1 MIKILV
7 TNGGGL
13 LGEAIKV
20 ERKSIHVN
28 DYVEWCF
35 LKHDECDLT
44 SYFNVDD
51 LFSTFKPSIVIHLAD
66 HEQGHDKCHGKGHDK
81 GPEAQAKGSNNVLFL
96 TKSTMINS
104 NILVA
109 CEKYNVERLINIFNT
124 DIFSLKNTSYPLTSN
139 QIMDGEP
146 QCNAISTRW
155 LYSGSKLLSH
165 KLKVINLIH
174 SELYGINDYYN
185 LLKSGIIPGII
196 FRCFLAKK
204 NKQNLFIKGSGN
216 CYKQFVLANDFAK
229 IIIKFIKLPL
239 KVDFNNIIVSPPINT
254 EITIK
259 ELIFTI
265 TDIMNFEK
273 LIVFENKDDE
283 QLKKTCDNSE
293 LLQYIDFK
301 FTDLNKGLKKTITHF
316 LAHYKKI

>member
-20 ERKSIHVN
+20 ERKSIDVN

-35 LKHDECDLT
+35 LKHDECDMT

-51 LFSTFKPSIVIHLAD
+51 LFSTFNPSIVIHLAEFD
-66 HEQGHDKCHGKGHDK
+66 QG
-81 GPEAQAKGSNNVLFL
+81 QAKVSNNVLFL
-96 TKSTMINS
+96 TKSTMIYS

-124 DIFSLKNTSYPLTSN
+124 DIFPKNLNYPLTSD
-139 QIMDGEP
+139 QIMNGEP

-155 LYSGSKLLSH
+155 MYSGSKLLSH

-174 SELYGINDYYN
+174 TKLYGINDNFN
-185 LLKSGIIPGII
+185 LLNSSVIPGLIHK
-196 FRCFLAKK
+196 CYLAKK
-204 NKQNLFIKGSGN
+204 NNQNFFIKGSGN
-216 CYKQFVLANDFAK
+216 AKRQFMFTNDFAK

-239 KVDFNNIIVSPPINT
+239 KENFNNIIVSPPMNT

-259 ELIFTI
+259 ELVFII

-273 LIVFENKDDE
+273 LIVFENNKDDG
-283 QLKKTCDNSE
+283 QFKKTCDNHE
-293 LLQYIDFK
+293 LSQYIDFK
-301 FTDLNKGLKKTITHF
+301 FIDLNKGLKKTIAYF
-316 LAHYKKI
+316 LAHYKTIRK